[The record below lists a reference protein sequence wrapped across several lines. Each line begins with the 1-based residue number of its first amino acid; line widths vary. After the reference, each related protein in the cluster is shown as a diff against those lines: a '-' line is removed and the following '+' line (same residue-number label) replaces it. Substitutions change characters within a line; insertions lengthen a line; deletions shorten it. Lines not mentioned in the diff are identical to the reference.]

1 MKGVVW
7 VGGVGT
13 LKLKIPLF
21 FKGNMHQK
29 YDISLKDA
37 FYIIDLLAE
46 FFLLKILNHTQR
58 GTFCPLP
65 FPSHPP
71 HF

>member
-1 MKGVVW
+1 MW

-46 FFLLKILNHTQR
+46 FFVVENFESYAKRHIL
-58 GTFCPLP
+58 
-65 FPSHPP
+65 FPSL
-71 HF
+71 FLLILLTFKQ